1 MSELVSIIIPVFN
14 RAFVIREA
22 LESVLNQTYQNWEAV
37 IVNDGST
44 DDTSEIVKAC
54 MRLDSR
60 LNLIEHDRQ
69 RGAQAARN
77 TALRIARGKW
87 IAFLDSDDRWLPHSL
102 EARLQLA
109 TKNNLHVVH
118 SECWVLS
125 PEGTGPQR
133 FGLPRMEKQVY
144 KELLRR
150 PGPMFQGLLVS
161 EEAFNHTGLLDESIV
176 SYQEWDTAIR
186 LAKHY
191 VFGFVPEPT
200 FLYDCRHVDT
210 ISKDLRRAAEGY
222 EQVFTKHIWPI
233 LRFLGTNALAAHYR
247 MAADL
252 YFEARDENNAQRCL
266 RRAFLFSPFRR
277 REIFSRVRR
286 LLRLGV

>member
-54 MRLDSR
+54 MRQDSR

-125 PEGTGPQR
+125 PEGTGPKR

-144 KELLRR
+144 KELQHSTILDFWTSRFSPTRSGIRR
-150 PGPMFQGLLVS
+150 L
-161 EEAFNHTGLLDESIV
+161 
-176 SYQEWDTAIR
+176 
-186 LAKHY
+186 
-191 VFGFVPEPT
+191 
-200 FLYDCRHVDT
+200 
-210 ISKDLRRAAEGY
+210 DLRNTTCLDLFPSQPFSTTA
-222 EQVFTKHIWPI
+222 VTSI
-233 LRFLGTNALAAHYR
+233 LFLRTCVVLPRDTNRYLQSTSGLSCA
-247 MAADL
+247 
-252 YFEARDENNAQRCL
+252 
-266 RRAFLFSPFRR
+266 S
-277 REIFSRVRR
+277 
-286 LLRLGV
+286 